1 MGLLNYIKKKTR
13 ARAAKF
19 FGFGEGRNWVTLAGE
34 NKRQEFQGGFADATV
49 RAIVNGACNGE
60 LQLKQ
65 ADGSLIEYTRKG
77 ENLLLDLLY
86 QPTPY
91 FNENIFKQIVVSQF
105 LVYGNVFILKDA
117 RDSQRRPTRLIPIPR
132 PCVMPMLDRYG
143 YPYAYSINTINGSFV
158 APKEDIIHVYEGNA
172 LELFWGQSR
181 FLKCALDNDTM
192 NAAKVFNLNFFRNGA
207 SVGGVI
213 EYPTESGV
221 TQQEADEAVRMFNDR
236 HQGELKA
243 HRWTA
248 LTNGGQIKDFKSS
261 HKDMEFA
268 EGQRFAMQQI
278 YSQMG
283 VPPAMVGLFEHA
295 PQFNTKEQ
303 QKMFYETNIMPLMR
317 LFADAFSEELVPE
330 FYKDES
336 VYVWYDFGKVKA
348 LEPDWEA
355 KGRAVQLL
363 APYYP
368 INEITKVLEL
378 PFSALPGG
386 DEAPSPILSAFGLN
400 APKADTKSVKRVRNI
415 RPTPAQMKRHK
426 ADKLALIETQGK
438 VMAKSIESHFKLQ
451 GELVAKWAKDNEDTL
466 FDYNACFGSRKD
478 QESLLLAV
486 KVPAMAE
493 IYQAGVDFETN
504 YLQSLAPKKDY
515 KFISKKA
522 MQDRV
527 QYWAEQHALLWAGS
541 IEETTLKRID
551 SIIKYGTQKGMT
563 NREIN
568 NIVLQFFSEEGY
580 EPTELTENVSGAKVS
595 IFDRV
600 GTIVQTETRATISEA
615 QLETY
620 RSTPYVT
627 GKGWITTMGVSDHHP
642 GHLEMDGQEVRMDQ
656 KFYNP
661 LANNGS
667 GAYTDAPGQFGL
679 ADQDIN
685 CLCDTYP
692 VVLDEE

>member
-34 NKRQEFQGGFADATV
+34 NKREELHGGFADATV

-65 ADGSLIEYTRKG
+65 ADGSLIEYTKKG

-143 YPYAYSINTINGSFV
+143 YPYAYSINTINGSFI

-283 VPPAMVGLFEHA
+283 VPPALVGLFEHA

-303 QKMFYETNIMPLMR
+303 QKMFYETNVMPLMR

-355 KGRAVQLL
+355 KARAVQLF

-368 INEITKVLEL
+368 INEITKVLDL

-386 DEAPSPILSAFGLN
+386 DEPPSPILSAFGLN
-400 APKADTKSVKRVRNI
+400 APKADTKSVKRVRTI

-426 ADKLALIETQGK
+426 ADKLELIEAQSK
-438 VMAKSIESHFKLQ
+438 VMAKSIESHFKMQ
-451 GELVAKWAKDNEDTL
+451 GELVAAWVKDNEDTL
-466 FDYNACFGSRKD
+466 FDYNACFGSRKE
-478 QESLLLAV
+478 QENLLLVV

-493 IYQAGVDFETN
+493 IYQTGVDFETN

-551 SIIKYGTQKGMT
+551 SIIKYGTQKGMS

-627 GKGWITTMGVSDHHP
+627 GKGWITTMGVSDHHE
-642 GHLEMDGQEVRMDQ
+642 GHLEMDGQEVRMQD
-656 KFYNP
+656 KFRNP
-661 LANNGS
+661 VTGQEA
-667 GAYTDAPGQFGL
+667 DAPGQFGT

>member
-1 MGLLNYIKKKTR
+1 MLKTIRNY
-13 ARAAKF
+13 ARKF
-19 FGFGEGRNWVTLAGE
+19 FGGLGETRSGWITLAGQNLRAE
-34 NKRQEFQGGFADATV
+34 ERGGFADATV

-65 ADGSLIEYTRKG
+65 ADGSVIEYVRKG

-91 FNENIFKQIVVSQF
+91 FNENIFKQIIVSQF

-117 RDSQRRPTRLIPIPR
+117 RDSQGRPTRLIPIPK
-132 PCVMPMLDRYG
+132 PCIMPLLDKYG
-143 YPYAYSINTINGSFV
+143 YPYAYYINTISGSFI

-172 LELFWGQSR
+172 YNLFWGQSR
-181 FLKCALDNDTM
+181 LLRCKLDNDTM
-192 NAAKVFNLNFFRNGA
+192 DAAKVFNLAFFRNGA
-207 SVGGVI
+207 SVGGQIV
-213 EYPTESGV
+213 YPEGARVSE
-221 TQQEADEAVRMFNDR
+221 QEAQEMLRFFNDQN
-236 HQGELKA
+236 QGSEKA
-243 HRWTA
+243 HRTA
-248 LTNGGQIKDFKSS
+248 FFTKGGKYESFKSS

-283 VPPAMVGLFEHA
+283 VPPALVGLFEHA

-317 LFADAFSEELVPE
+317 LFADAFSEELVSE

-355 KGRAVQLL
+355 VGRAAQTLTQIWPV
-363 APYYP
+363 
-368 INEITKVLEL
+368 NEVRTALGL
-378 PFSALPGG
+378 PFKDIPGG

-400 APKADTKSVKRVRNI
+400 APKAETKSVKRVRTI

-438 VMAKSIESHFKLQ
+438 VMAKSIESHFKMQ
-451 GELVAKWAKDNEDTL
+451 GELVAAWVKDNEDTL

-478 QESLLLAV
+478 QENALLLV
-486 KVPAMAE
+486 KVPAMSE

-551 SIIKYGTQKGMT
+551 SIIKYGTQSGMS

-620 RSTPYVT
+620 RATPYVT
-627 GKGWITTMGVSDHHP
+627 GKGWITTMGVSDHHE
-642 GHLEMDGQEVRMDQ
+642 GHLEMDGQEVRMQD
-656 KFYNP
+656 KFRNP
-661 LANNGS
+661 VTGQEA
-667 GAYTDAPGQFGL
+667 DAPGQFGT

>member
-1 MGLLNYIKKKTR
+1 MLKTIKNY
-13 ARAAKF
+13 ARKF
-19 FGFGEGRNWVTLAGE
+19 FGGLGETRSGWITLAGE
-34 NKRQEFQGGFADATV
+34 NLRAEERGGFANATV

-65 ADGSLIEYTRKG
+65 SDGSVIEYVRKG
-77 ENLLLDLLY
+77 ENPLLDLLY

-91 FNENIFKQIVVSQF
+91 FNENVFKQIVVSQF

-117 RDSQRRPTRLIPIPR
+117 RDSQRRPTRLIPIPK

-143 YPYAYSINTINGSFV
+143 YPYAYSINTISGSFV

-172 LELFWGQSR
+172 ENLFWGQSR
-181 FLKCALDNDTM
+181 LLRCKLDNDTM
-192 NAAKVFNLNFFRNGA
+192 DAAKVFNLAFFRNGA
-207 SVGGVI
+207 SVGGQIV
-213 EYPTESGV
+213 YPEGARV
-221 TQQEADEAVRMFNDR
+221 TDQEAQEMLRFFNDQN
-236 HQGELKA
+236 QGSERA
-243 HRWTA
+243 HRTA
-248 LTNGGQIKDFKSS
+248 FFTKGGKYESFKSS

-283 VPPAMVGLFEHA
+283 VPPALVGLFEHA

-336 VYVWYDFGKVKA
+336 VYVWYDFGNVKA

-355 KGRAVQLL
+355 KARAVQLL

-368 INEITKVLEL
+368 INEITKVLDL

-386 DEAPSPILSAFGLN
+386 DEPPSPILSAFGLN
-400 APKADTKSVKRVRNI
+400 APKAETKSVKRNRLI

-426 ADKLALIETQGK
+426 AQKLAFIEEQGK
-438 VMAKSIESHFKLQ
+438 VMAKSIESHFKMQ
-451 GELVAKWAKDNEDTL
+451 GDLVKAWVKDNQETL
-466 FDYNACFGSRKD
+466 FDYNACFGSRKE
-478 QESLLLAV
+478 QENLLLVV

-551 SIIKYGTQKGMT
+551 SIIKYGTQKGMS

-642 GHLEMDGQEVRMDQ
+642 GHLEMDGQEVRMQD
-656 KFYNP
+656 KFRNP
-661 LANNGS
+661 VTGQEA
-667 GAYTDAPGQFGL
+667 DAPGQFGT